1 MNLFVYGTL
10 MHGMPFPMAAFLE
23 QNAVFGEEGWLP
35 GRLFDLGGY
44 PGLVY
49 LPQQKNRVHGHV
61 FGLTNP
67 EMVLA
72 KLDAYEMYYPEAPE
86 RSEYLRVPVPV
97 ETSFGLVDCQTYV
110 FNRLVEGLME
120 IPDGNWL
127 GWFSSRDSP
136 VDPGSFRVF

>member
-10 MHGMPFPMAAFLE
+10 MRGMPFPIAAFLE

-35 GRLFDLGGY
+35 GRLYDLGGY

-49 LPQQKNRVHGHV
+49 LPQQQNRIYGHV

-86 RSEYLRVPVPV
+86 RSEYL
-97 ETSFGLVDCQTYV
+97 TGACAGGDKLWIGGLSDVCVQ
-110 FNRLVEGLME
+110 
-120 IPDGNWL
+120 
-127 GWFSSRDSP
+127 SP
-136 VDPGSFRVF
+136 G